1 MYCINMDF
9 TKSKTFADDKINVEL
24 LPTDKIVDP
33 SKLKVHASA
42 DDKIKV
48 LKIMSFAF
56 DGVGNTEG

>member
-9 TKSKTFADDKINVEL
+9 TKSKTFADEKINVEL

-33 SKLKVHASA
+33 SKLKVHVSA

-48 LKIMSFAF
+48 LKMMIFAF
-56 DGVGNTEG
+56 DRVENIKG